1 MATRETM
8 PTKRHTPMPA
18 ARIAVISL
26 SAAIRLSPRSTPTR
40 TAMGMVMVKVLGKV
54 KRKISPML
62 ASDALSRTITPR
74 MSVSGRMKRMKVKS
88 APPMRACEITSLRM

>member
-1 MATRETM
+1 MATRETI

-26 SAAIRLSPRSTPTR
+26 SAAIRLRPSNTPTS
-40 TAMGMVMVKVLGKV
+40 TAMGIVMVKVLGRV

-74 MSVSGRMKRMKVKS
+74 MSASGRMKRMKVNS
-88 APPMRACEITSLRM
+88 APPMRACEMTSLRM